1 MREEII
7 AGLNE
12 PARLEKLYRKNKT
25 LFRDEFN
32 LIYEDISESN
42 TARVWNERLN
52 YNDETER
59 FENRNELLFVIIAAL
74 LAGLGAKF
82 PAIGQINNEYFYL
95 RFTSFLVFPVLT
107 AYFAVR
113 NDTPYIKLV
122 PVAIII
128 YAAAVYLAL
137 LPGNPESDTLRL
149 ACIHIPFVLWAVAGY
164 VFSGC
169 KLKNNPGRIDYLKF
183 NGDMAVMTAVIL
195 IAGVILTAL
204 SIGLFSQIDMWFT
217 KYFTNYVAV
226 IGLAAAPVVSA
237 YLIYANPSIVNKVS
251 PVIARVFT
259 PLVLITLIAYLI
271 TVLYKGKSPF
281 NDREFLLIFNLLL
294 IGVMAI
300 ILFSVAESSVNTVSK
315 ARAATLFVLSVLTI
329 LVNCIALS
337 AIVFRITEW
346 GFTPNRLAVLG
357 GNLLILANL
366 IIVSVRLRRSVKDG
380 GQIGKAAE
388 SIAGFLPVYVVWA
401 AIVAFLFPVL
411 FGFR

>member
-12 PARLEKLYRKNKT
+12 PAHLEKLYRKDKVA
-25 LFRDEFN
+25 FRNEFN
-32 LIYEDISESN
+32 LIYDDISGN
-42 TARVWNERLN
+42 AVAQAWNERLN
-52 YNDETER
+52 YSDDAGR
-59 FENRNELLFVIIAAL
+59 ILIKNELLFVIIAAL
-74 LAGLGAKF
+74 LAGLGAKL
-82 PAIGQINNEYFYL
+82 PEIGQINSVYFYL

-113 NDTPYIKLV
+113 NSTPYIKLV

-128 YAAAVYLAL
+128 YASAVYLAL
-137 LPGNPESDTLRL
+137 LPENPESDTLRL

-169 KLKNNPGRIDYLKF
+169 KLKNDPGRIDYLKF

-204 SIGLFSQIDMWFT
+204 SIGLFSQIDKWFT

-226 IGLAAAPVVSA
+226 IGLSAAPVVSA
-237 YLIYANPSIVNKVS
+237 YLINANPSIVNKVS
-251 PVIARVFT
+251 PVIAKVFT
-259 PLVLITLIAYLI
+259 PLVLITLFAYLV

-315 ARAATLFVLSVLTI
+315 ARAATLFALSVLTI

-337 AIVFRITEW
+337 AIVFRISEW

-380 GQIGKAAE
+380 DQIGKAAE
-388 SIAGFLPVYVVWA
+388 SIAEFIPVYVLLA
-401 AIVAFLFPVL
+401 AVVAYLFPVL
-411 FGFR
+411 FDFR